1 MEGLLK
7 TLTRLEKPMIEI
19 SSTLSI
25 DESEIV
31 ETFVKASGSG
41 GQKVNKTSSAV
52 ELRFD
57 ARRSPSLSDA
67 VAVRLMKLAG
77 SRLTLNG
84 EIVIFSQVHRSQM
97 RNREDA
103 LQRLVALIAEAE
115 IAPVKRRPT
124 KVSRAAKLKRLES
137 KGVRSNVK
145 ASRAKPIHD

>member
-1 MEGLLK
+1 
-7 TLTRLEKPMIEI
+7 
-19 SSTLSI
+19 
-25 DESEIV
+25 
-31 ETFVKASGSG
+31 
-41 GQKVNKTSSAV
+41 
-52 ELRFD
+52 
-57 ARRSPSLSDA
+57 
-67 VAVRLMKLAG
+67 MKLAG